1 MHATVAV
8 SRELKCALLE
18 GLSRGD
24 HDAVME
30 AASLRRVPAKNQI
43 TKQGFPANR
52 LFLLVKGC
60 ARYYYTTPDG
70 GKLLLRWI
78 EPGEILGALA
88 LTAKPTQYLVSV
100 ETVKDSEV
108 LVWDRDVLRSLA
120 REIPRLLDNALLI
133 SAEYLEWALTAYTA
147 LTCNT
152 ARERL
157 AKVLIS
163 YGRAIGEESREG
175 LLIDVT
181 NEELANSAHITKYTT
196 CRLLSEWQKN
206 FAVAKRRGKILL
218 LAPERL
224 LIATR

>member
-1 MHATVAV
+1 MHATAAT
-8 SRELKCALLE
+8 RHELKCALLE
-18 GLSRGD
+18 GLSKRD
-24 HDAVME
+24 YEAVMS
-30 AASLRRVPAKNQI
+30 AASWRRVPAKSQL
-43 TKQGFPANR
+43 TKQGYPADR

-60 ARYYYTTPDG
+60 ARYYYSTPDG

-78 EPGEILGALA
+78 DPGEILGGFAI
-88 LTAKPTQYLVSV
+88 TAKPTTYLVSV
-100 ETVKDSEV
+100 EMAKDSEL
-108 LVWDRDVLRSLA
+108 LVWERNVLRALA

-133 SAEYLEWALTAYTA
+133 SAEYLEWALAAYTA
-147 LTCNT
+147 LSCNT

-157 AKVLIS
+157 AKVLVG

-206 FAVAKRRGKILL
+206 RAVAKRRGKILL

-224 LIATR
+224 LLT